1 MTPVQIV
8 KVSSVVAMLAVG
20 QILFKLGANRI
31 ETGSLREMLIS
42 LILNP
47 YVIVGGVLY
56 AATVILWILVLRE
69 VPISRA
75 YPFTALAM
83 ILVPLAGL
91 VFFGEAFSWT
101 LVVGGVLLVA
111 GIAVISLR

>member
-1 MTPVQIV
+1 MTPAQII
-8 KVSSVVAMLAVG
+8 KVTSVVALLAVG

-31 ETGSLREMLIS
+31 QAGSLREMLVS
-42 LILNP
+42 LVLNP
-47 YVIVGGVLY
+47 YVIIGGLLY
-56 AATVILWILVLRE
+56 AVTVGLWILVLRE

-83 ILVPLAGL
+83 IIVPLVGL

-101 LVVGGVLLVA
+101 LVIGGALLVA
-111 GIAVISLR
+111 GIVVISLR